1 VSPDK
6 LRAAVEALV
15 GRPEP
20 PQDEVRRVVE
30 ALLAAL
36 EAGTVRAA
44 EPEGGTWRTNA
55 WVKRGILLGFRAG
68 GNADAAVG
76 SVFRFRDRGWFL
88 PDGSPPPPGVRIVP
102 GGTVVR
108 RGAHLAEGVV
118 VMPPAYVN
126 VGAWIGERSMIDSH
140 VLVGSCAQVGRDV
153 HLSAASQIGGV
164 LEPAGALPVIV
175 EDGVFV
181 GGGCGIYEGTR
192 VRRRAV
198 LAAGVILARSVPL
211 YDLVRGT
218 VLRAGPAESLEVP
231 EGAVVVPGARPAA
244 GEYATRLGLHLQ
256 APIVVKYRDGSTD
269 AASALEEALR

>member
-1 VSPDK
+1 VSPDD
-6 LRAAVEALV
+6 LRTALEGLAALPA
-15 GRPEP
+15 P
-20 PQDEVRRVVE
+20 PPDEVRPVVE
-30 ALLAAL
+30 ALLLAL

-44 EPEGGTWRTNA
+44 EPENGTWRVHS
-55 WVKRGILLGFRAG
+55 WVKRGILLAFRTG
-68 GNADAAVG
+68 RNADAGVG
-76 SVFRFRDRGWFL
+76 QVFRFRDRAWLL
-88 PDGSPPPPGVRIVP
+88 PDGSPSPRGVRIVP

-108 RGAHLAEGVV
+108 RGAHLGEGVV

-140 VLVGSCAQVGRDV
+140 ALVGSCAQIGKDV
-153 HLSAASQIGGV
+153 HLSAAAQIGGV

-192 VRRRAV
+192 VRSRAV

-211 YDLVRGT
+211 FDLVRGT
-218 VLRAGPAESLEVP
+218 EVRADPDGSLEVP
-231 EGAVVVPGARPAA
+231 EGAVVVPGARPAK
-244 GEYATRLGLHLQ
+244 GSYAERLGLHLQ
-256 APIVVKYRDGSTD
+256 APIIVKYRDGDTD